1 MTGALRLT
9 RSCAWCYAA
18 KAAQNNQDMARS
30 SACRK
35 AASIAVPESIRRRAM
50 KTSLTLKG
58 LLIAGFVVLGAV
70 SMAAAA
76 DKTFYEGKTV
86 TVLINYA
93 AGGPT
98 DVEGRIIAKHLG
110 KHIPGKPSVV
120 VQNMGGGGGVTAT
133 NYLGEVAKPD
143 GLTVGYFTGALFR
156 LQLKEGTRVDASK
169 YPFIGAVES
178 VAVSYIRSDVPPG
191 IKRPEDIVKAQRFKA
206 GGLSNGSSKDVR
218 FRLSFDLLG
227 LPYDYVTGYSSS
239 STARLAVQ
247 RNEVQY
253 HDETLPGYR
262 TQVESQM
269 VKTGMV
275 TPLWYTD
282 LVTPD
287 GDVKPSADV
296 PELLPFTQFYR
307 KVMGKSPSGVKYE
320 ALKAANMSS
329 TNMQRTILLSPGSPE
344 AAAAAMR
351 QAVEAL
357 SRDEEFLAEAKK
369 VMRFQP
375 RFQLGEEGI
384 KLYKQVSDIS
394 PEIVTFL
401 KDYIAEQKK

>member
-1 MTGALRLT
+1 
-9 RSCAWCYAA
+9 
-18 KAAQNNQDMARS
+18 
-30 SACRK
+30 
-35 AASIAVPESIRRRAM
+35 M
-50 KTSLTLKG
+50 KTSLTLKC

-70 SMAAAA
+70 SKAAAA

-156 LQLKEGTRVDASK
+156 FQLKEGTRVDASK

-178 VAVSYIRSDVPPG
+178 VSVSYIRSDLPPG
-191 IKRPEDIVKAQRFKA
+191 IKRPEDVVKAERFKA

-218 FRLSFDLLG
+218 FCLSFDLLA

-287 GDVKPSADV
+287 GDVKTSADV

-329 TNMQRTILLSPGSPE
+329 TNMQRTILLAPGSPE

-375 RFQLGEEGI
+375 RFQLGEEGT

-394 PEIVTFL
+394 PEIVKFL